1 MDGAEEALEVGF
13 GSDGEGDGD
22 GDGLTE
28 MALLQI
34 NFRPE
39 RRQTYFLL
47 SIMRVMPFFVHGVPD
62 LIWAACD

>member
-1 MDGAEEALEVGF
+1 MGGAEEALEVGF
-13 GSDGEGDGD
+13 GINGEGDGE
-22 GDGLTE
+22 GLTE

-39 RRQTYFLL
+39 RIQTYFLP